1 MMSFLS
7 IEDRNVLRRVVHTVH
22 MKHMPK
28 HLLTNYEADKLID
41 SFLPET
47 VEKLVKAGKDNHID
61 RL

>member
-1 MMSFLS
+1 MLS
-7 IEDRNVLRRVVHTVH
+7 IEDRNTLRKVVFTVH

-41 SFLPET
+41 SILPET
-47 VEKLVKAGKDNHID
+47 VARLVKVGKDSGID